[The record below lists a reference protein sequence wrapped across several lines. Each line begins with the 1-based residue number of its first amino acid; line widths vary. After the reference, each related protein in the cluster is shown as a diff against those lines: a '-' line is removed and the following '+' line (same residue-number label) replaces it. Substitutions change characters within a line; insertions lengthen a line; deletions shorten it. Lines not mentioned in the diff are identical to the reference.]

1 MHRRRTLLT
10 ACVMGLSLFAAS
22 AWPGSAWGHRL
33 EGDAQAKKIQK
44 VKIESWFDLGGV
56 PIGAQVRVFRKF
68 DGQLL
73 LERTLDETGKLT
85 FFADWEPLHVVI
97 SAGDGHQKELDIQP
111 EADITSP
118 MPAADRSSRVEIK
131 DILVGIGFLLALA
144 AFILSVRNS
153 RRLARLGTNTK

>member
-1 MHRRRTLLT
+1 MHRRSIPLSDFVMGLTLLT
-10 ACVMGLSLFAAS
+10 HG
-22 AWPGSAWGHRL
+22 AWPGPAWAHRL

-56 PIGAQVRVFRKF
+56 PVGAQVRIFRKS

-73 LERTLDETGKLT
+73 LERTLDETGKLI

-111 EADITSP
+111 EADITTP
-118 MPAADRSSRVEIK
+118 LPAADRSTRIEIK
-131 DILVGIGFLLALA
+131 DILVGIGFLFAVA
-144 AFILSVRNS
+144 AFVLSVRNS
-153 RRLARLGTNTK
+153 RRLAQLSPNTK